1 MNLKEAKILNIKSMI
16 LELGKIYQRM
26 GDSDLRKDFKR
37 FLFFI
42 QSNKADFKL
51 VLEFVIKRIEMYG
64 KSKNTIDGLD
74 NKGIINFWKK
84 IKELIL
90 GTYLK
95 NKDIDRSIDGR

>member
-1 MNLKEAKILNIKSMI
+1 
-16 LELGKIYQRM
+16 
-26 GDSDLRKDFKR
+26 
-37 FLFFI
+37 
-42 QSNKADFKL
+42 L